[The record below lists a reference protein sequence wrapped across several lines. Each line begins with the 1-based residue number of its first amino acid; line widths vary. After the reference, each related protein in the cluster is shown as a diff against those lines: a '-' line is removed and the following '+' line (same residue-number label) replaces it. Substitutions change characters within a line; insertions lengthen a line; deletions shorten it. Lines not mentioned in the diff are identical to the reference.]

1 MSHRKFEHPRYGN
14 LGFLPKKRCRRGRGR
29 VKHFPKDDP
38 AKKPHLTAFIGFK
51 AGMTHILREV
61 EKPGSKLH
69 KKEVIEPVT
78 IIETPPMVIVG
89 LTGYV
94 ETYRGVRSYKTVWAQ
109 HLNDEVKRRF
119 YKNYY
124 KSKKAAFRKYAAGFD
139 ESKLKSELE
148 DIKKH
153 CSVVRAIAH
162 TQNKK
167 AGCNNTKGQRKAHI
181 MEIQVN
187 GGNVA
192 AKVDFAYSLFEKAV
206 SVDTV
211 FAKDEMIDTIAIT
224 KGKGTEGVVAR
235 WGVSRLP
242 RKTHRGLRKVG
253 CIGAWHPAAVKWTV
267 PRAGQMGFHHRTEIN
282 KKVYKLGKAGEAS
295 HKATTDFD
303 MTEKDITPMGGF
315 PQYGVVKED
324 YLLVKGSVPG
334 TRKRAITLRQS
345 VFKPTTRNALEEIS
359 IKFID
364 TASKFGKGRFQT
376 SEEKAAFYGRTKA
389 Q

>member
-1 MSHRKFEHPRYGN
+1 M
-14 LGFLPKKRCRRGRGR
+14 
-29 VKHFPKDDP
+29 
-38 AKKPHLTAFIGFK
+38 
-51 AGMTHILREV
+51 
-61 EKPGSKLH
+61 
-69 KKEVIEPVT
+69 
-78 IIETPPMVIVG
+78 
-89 LTGYV
+89 
-94 ETYRGVRSYKTVWAQ
+94 RSYKTVWAQ

-162 TQNKK
+162 TQARPAPRPARRRPAPPLLCRLTVPSLFLVSQNKK

-303 MTEKDITPMGGF
+303 MTEKVRGGAGRGACRWRRGPDVAGEGAGHHRTVSF
-315 PQYGVVKED
+315 PRGARFHGPRDVTRCKTD
-324 YLLVKGSVPG
+324 SRSWLTAAGAHVPG
-334 TRKRAITLRQS
+334 CGCWGRAHARPHAAPRRALCPLPAPTPTLGFGACRTS
-345 VFKPTTRNALEEIS
+345 RRWA
-359 IKFID
+359 
-364 TASKFGKGRFQT
+364 ASPST
-376 SEEKAAFYGRTKA
+376 VS
-389 Q
+389 